1 MRVLRE
7 FILDETGAITVDYV
21 VLSAAAVGMA
31 IATTDVLRVGIGD
44 MTSNLEEQLRT
55 RNLSDDFVVF
65 DASHFGPSIQSGFM
79 NETDANEL
87 FNLANQMTNASIMSL
102 LEEGF
107 TALSNGVELSDMDYA
122 ELSAIASVARQRNI
136 ADSQMLDAFFAG
148 EGGGPAM
155 TN

>member
-1 MRVLRE
+1 MRLLRE

-55 RNLSDDFVVF
+55 RNLSDDFVSF

-102 LEEGF
+102 LEEGV
-107 TALSNGVELSDMDYA
+107 TALSNGVELSEMDYA
-122 ELSAIASVARQRNI
+122 ELSAVASVARQRNI
-136 ADSQMLDAFFAG
+136 ADSQMLDDFFAG
-148 EGGGPAM
+148 DGAAL
-155 TN
+155 

>member
-55 RNLSDDFVVF
+55 RNLSDDFVSF

-122 ELSAIASVARQRNI
+122 ELSAVASVARQRNI
-136 ADSQMLDAFFAG
+136 ADSQMLDDFFAG
-148 EGGGPAM
+148 DGAAL
-155 TN
+155 

>member
-55 RNLSDDFVVF
+55 RNLSDDFVSF

-122 ELSAIASVARQRNI
+122 ELSAVASVARQRNI

-148 EGGGPAM
+148 EGGGPVM

>member
-55 RNLSDDFVVF
+55 RNLSDDFVSF

-122 ELSAIASVARQRNI
+122 ELSAVASVARQRNI
-136 ADSQMLDAFFAG
+136 ADSEMLDAFFAG
-148 EGGGPAM
+148 DGAAL
-155 TN
+155 

>member
-1 MRVLRE
+1 
-7 FILDETGAITVDYV
+7 
-21 VLSAAAVGMA
+21 
-31 IATTDVLRVGIGD
+31 
-44 MTSNLEEQLRT
+44 
-55 RNLSDDFVVF
+55 
-65 DASHFGPSIQSGFM
+65 M

-122 ELSAIASVARQRNI
+122 ELSAVASVARQRNI

-148 EGGGPAM
+148 EGGGPAT